1 MAIERK
7 VDNLG
12 RIVLP
17 KEMRDKFGIEENIPV
32 EITSNEVSIIIKNPK
47 AMKSKSEIKQ
57 RLKTE
62 ENEIVKETLEWV
74 LNEKEI

>member
-7 VDNLG
+7 IDNLG

-17 KEMRDKFGIEENIPV
+17 KEMRDRLGIEENIPV

-47 AMKSKSEIKQ
+47 VMRTQSEIKQ
-57 RLKTE
+57 RLEKE
-62 ENEIVKETLEWV
+62 ENEIIKETLQWV
-74 LNEKEI
+74 LNER

>member
-7 VDNLG
+7 IDNLG

-17 KEMRDKFGIEENIPV
+17 KEMRDRLGIDENIPV

-47 AMKSKSEIKQ
+47 VMRTQSEIKQ
-57 RLKTE
+57 RLEKE
-62 ENEIVKETLEWV
+62 ENEIIKETLKWV
-74 LNEKEI
+74 LNER

>member
-1 MAIERK
+1 MAIERG

-17 KEMRDKFGIEENIPV
+17 KEMRDRFGIEKGVPV

-47 AMKSKSEIKQ
+47 VMRTQSEIKQ

-62 ENEIVKETLEWV
+62 ENEIIKETLRWV
-74 LNEKEI
+74 LNEK

>member
-7 VDNLG
+7 IDNLG

-17 KEMRDKFGIEENIPV
+17 KEMRDRLGIEENIPV

-47 AMKSKSEIKQ
+47 VMRTQSEIKQ
-57 RLKTE
+57 RLEKE
-62 ENEIVKETLEWV
+62 ENEIIKETLRWV
-74 LNEKEI
+74 LNER

>member
-7 VDNLG
+7 TDNLG

-17 KEMRDKFGIEENIPV
+17 KEMRDRLGIEEGMPV

-47 AMKSKSEIKQ
+47 VMKTQSEIKQ
-57 RLKTE
+57 RLEKE
-62 ENEIVKETLEWV
+62 ENEIIKETLRWV
-74 LNEKEI
+74 LNER

>member
-7 VDNLG
+7 IDNLG

-17 KEMRDKFGIEENIPV
+17 KEMRDRLGIDENIPV

-47 AMKSKSEIKQ
+47 VMRTQSEIKQ
-57 RLKTE
+57 RLEKE
-62 ENEIVKETLEWV
+62 ENEIIKETLQWV
-74 LNEKEI
+74 LNER

>member
-7 VDNLG
+7 TDNLG

-17 KEMRDKFGIEENIPV
+17 KEMRDKFGIEEGIPL

-47 AMKSKSEIKQ
+47 AMKTKSEIKQ

-62 ENEIVKETLEWV
+62 ENEIIKETLQWV
-74 LNEKEI
+74 LNER

>member
-7 VDNLG
+7 IDNLG

-17 KEMRDKFGIEENIPV
+17 KEMRDRLGIDENIPV

-47 AMKSKSEIKQ
+47 VMRTQSEIKQ
-57 RLKTE
+57 RLEKE
-62 ENEIVKETLEWV
+62 KNEIIKETLQWV
-74 LNEKEI
+74 LNER

>member
-7 VDNLG
+7 IDNLG

-17 KEMRDKFGIEENIPV
+17 KEMRDRLGIEENIPV

-47 AMKSKSEIKQ
+47 VMRTQSEIKQ
-57 RLKTE
+57 RLEKE
-62 ENEIVKETLEWV
+62 ENETIKETLQWV
-74 LNEKEI
+74 LNER

>member
-7 VDNLG
+7 IDNLG

-17 KEMRDKFGIEENIPV
+17 KEMRDRFGIEEGVPV

-47 AMKSKSEIKQ
+47 VMRTQSEIKQ

-62 ENEIVKETLEWV
+62 KNEIIKETLQWV
-74 LNEKEI
+74 LNER

>member
-7 VDNLG
+7 IDNLG

-17 KEMRDKFGIEENIPV
+17 KEMRDRLGIDENIPV

-47 AMKSKSEIKQ
+47 VMRTQSEIKQ
-57 RLKTE
+57 RLKKE
-62 ENEIVKETLEWV
+62 ENEIIKETLQWV
-74 LNEKEI
+74 LNER

>member
-1 MAIERK
+1 MAVERK
-7 VDNLG
+7 IDNLG

-17 KEMRDKFGIEENIPV
+17 KEMREKFGIEEGIPV
-32 EITSNEVSIIIKNPK
+32 RITSNEVSIIIDNPK
-47 AMKSKSEIKQ
+47 SIKTKSEIKE

-74 LNEKEI
+74 LNER

>member
-7 VDNLG
+7 IDNLG

-17 KEMRDKFGIEENIPV
+17 KEMRDRLGIDENIPV

-47 AMKSKSEIKQ
+47 VMRTQSEIKQ

-62 ENEIVKETLEWV
+62 ENEIIKETLQWV
-74 LNEKEI
+74 LNER